1 MQKNKGFTLVE
12 LLTAMAIYSII
23 LVIFSATI
31 ITFARI
37 NKDVNKKDEFDEV
50 LIIENFLINLYYS
63 KDVTFKEEDSLE
75 DSLLVINENDGT
87 ESKLVY
93 ENGGLYYMSKDSST
107 KIASHELITNI
118 IRKQYGNLVVF
129 EIEINSKTRSICF
142 KNFKGL

>member
-1 MQKNKGFTLVE
+1 MKKNKGFTLVE
-12 LLTAMAIYSII
+12 LLTAMAIYSIL

-50 LIIENFLINLYYS
+50 LIIENFLINLWNNYS
-63 KDVTFKEEDSLE
+63 KEDVTFDENNE

-118 IRKQYGNLVVF
+118 ILREYPNLVVF
-129 EIEINSKTRSICF
+129 EIEINSRTRSICF
-142 KNFKGL
+142 TKF

>member
-1 MQKNKGFTLVE
+1 MKKNKGFTLVE
-12 LLTAMAIYSII
+12 LLTAMAIYSIL

-50 LIIENFLINLYYS
+50 LIIENFLINLWNNYS
-63 KDVTFKEEDSLE
+63 KDVTFNE
-75 DSLLVINENDGT
+75 DSLLVINEDHET

-118 IRKQYGNLVVF
+118 ICNEYSNLNLVVF
-129 EIEINSKTRSICF
+129 EIEINSRTRYICF
-142 KNFKGL
+142 TKF

>member
-12 LLTAMAIYSII
+12 LLTAMAIYSIL

-50 LIIENFLINLYYS
+50 LIIENFLINLWNNYSS
-63 KDVTFKEEDSLE
+63 KDVTFNEDNE
-75 DSLLVINENDGT
+75 DSLLVINENG
-87 ESKLVY
+87 EPKSKLVY

-118 IRKQYGNLVVF
+118 IRKTYGNLVVF
-129 EIEINSKTRSICF
+129 EIEINSRTRSICF
-142 KNFKGL
+142 TKF

>member
-1 MQKNKGFTLVE
+1 MKKNKGFTLVE
-12 LLTAMAIYSII
+12 LLTAMAIYSIL

-50 LIIENFLINLYYS
+50 LIIENFLINLWNNYS
-63 KDVTFKEEDSLE
+63 KDVTFNE
-75 DSLLVINENDGT
+75 DSLLVINEDHET

-93 ENGGLYYMSKDSST
+93 ENGGLYYVSKGSST

-118 IRKQYGNLVVF
+118 ILREYPNLVVF
-129 EIEINSKTRSICF
+129 EIEINSRTRSICF
-142 KNFKGL
+142 TKF

>member
-12 LLTAMAIYSII
+12 LLTAMAIYSIL

-50 LIIENFLINLYYS
+50 LIIENFLINLWNNYS
-63 KDVTFKEEDSLE
+63 KDELNLKE
-75 DSLLVINENDGT
+75 DSLLVINEDDET

-118 IRKQYGNLVVF
+118 IRKKYGNLVVF
-129 EIEINSKTRSICF
+129 EIEINSRTRSICF
-142 KNFKGL
+142 TKF

>member
-1 MQKNKGFTLVE
+1 MKKNKGFTLVE
-12 LLTAMAIYSII
+12 LLTAMAIYSIL

-50 LIIENFLINLYYS
+50 LIIENFLINLWNNYS
-63 KDVTFKEEDSLE
+63 KEDVTFDENNE

-118 IRKQYGNLVVF
+118 IRKQYGNLVIF
-129 EIEINSKTRSICF
+129 EIEINSRTRSICF
-142 KNFKGL
+142 TKF

>member
-1 MQKNKGFTLVE
+1 MKKNKGFTLVE
-12 LLTAMAIYSII
+12 LLTAMAIYSIL

-50 LIIENFLINLYYS
+50 LIIENFLINLWNNYS
-63 KDVTFKEEDSLE
+63 KDVTFNE
-75 DSLLVINENDGT
+75 DSLLVINEDHET

-118 IRKQYGNLVVF
+118 ICNEYSNLNLVVF
-129 EIEINSKTRSICF
+129 EIEINSRTRSICF
-142 KNFKGL
+142 TKF

>member
-12 LLTAMAIYSII
+12 LLTAMAIYSIL

-50 LIIENFLINLYYS
+50 LIIENFLINLWNNYSS
-63 KDVTFKEEDSLE
+63 KDVTFNEDNE
-75 DSLLVINENDGT
+75 DLLFPVINENGET

-118 IRKQYGNLVVF
+118 IRKTYGNLVVF
-129 EIEINSKTRSICF
+129 EIEINSRTRSICF
-142 KNFKGL
+142 TKF

>member
-12 LLTAMAIYSII
+12 LLTAMAIYSIL

-50 LIIENFLINLYYS
+50 LIIENFLINLWNNYS
-63 KDVTFKEEDSLE
+63 KDVKFNVE
-75 DSLLVINENDGT
+75 DSLLVINENG
-87 ESKLVY
+87 EPKSKLVY

-118 IRKQYGNLVVF
+118 ICREDSNLVVF
-129 EIEINSKTRSICF
+129 EIEINSRTRSICF
-142 KNFKGL
+142 TKF

>member
-12 LLTAMAIYSII
+12 LLTAMAIYSIL

-50 LIIENFLINLYYS
+50 LIIENFLINLWNNYS
-63 KDVTFKEEDSLE
+63 KDVTFNE
-75 DSLLVINENDGT
+75 DSLLVINENDET

-118 IRKQYGNLVVF
+118 IRKKYGNLVVF
-129 EIEINSKTRSICF
+129 EIEINSRTRSICF
-142 KNFKGL
+142 TNFKEL

>member
-12 LLTAMAIYSII
+12 LLTAMAIYSIL

-50 LIIENFLINLYYS
+50 LIIENFLINLWNNYS
-63 KDVTFKEEDSLE
+63 KDVTFPNE
-75 DSLLVINENDGT
+75 DSLLVINENSET
-87 ESKLVY
+87 ESELVY

-118 IRKQYGNLVVF
+118 ILREYTNLVVF
-129 EIEINSKTRSICF
+129 EIEINSRTRSICF
-142 KNFKGL
+142 TKF